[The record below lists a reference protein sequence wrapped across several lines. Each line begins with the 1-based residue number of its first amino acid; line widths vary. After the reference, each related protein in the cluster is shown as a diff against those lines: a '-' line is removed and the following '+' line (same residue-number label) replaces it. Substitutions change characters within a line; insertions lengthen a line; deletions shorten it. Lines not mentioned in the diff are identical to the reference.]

1 MGKTQKYYFTSKP
14 NKDCI
19 LFIRSITGAFDNMVD
34 IMVMLKIQIA
44 DLKNRSV
51 SIEYANS

>member
-1 MGKTQKYYFTSKP
+1 MSKTQKYYFTPKP

-19 LFIRSITGAFDNMVD
+19 LFIKSIMGAFDNMVN
-34 IMVMLKIQIA
+34 IMVMLKIQIT

-51 SIEYANS
+51 SIEYVNS